1 MTQTLAPPPE
11 PERFKF
17 TVKDFYALAD
27 LGLFEDRKVELWD
40 GDIVEMSVNPPHADG
55 VADVHNSFART
66 FSDAE
71 ARVKSQSPLDIGE
84 SDKLPQP
91 DVMLLKPIAYVDEL
105 GQRRHPKPHEVL
117 LLVEISDST
126 LAYDKNNKLKSYA
139 KHGIYEYWIADLNSQ
154 TWLVYQE
161 PRGEDYTVKLA
172 HPFGTAFA
180 PLALP
185 NVVKVWLA
193 S

>member
-1 MTQTLAPPPE
+1 MIETLTSPSE
-11 PERFKF
+11 PFRFKF
-17 TVKDFYALAD
+17 TVKDFYALAE

-66 FSDAE
+66 FSDDE

-91 DVMLLKPIAYVDEL
+91 DVMLLKPIIYTDPS

-126 LAYDKNNKLKSYA
+126 LSYDKNIKLKTYA
-139 KHGIYEYWIADLNSQ
+139 KHGIREYWIADLKSR
-154 TWLVYQE
+154 TWFVYQE
-161 PRGEDYTVKLA
+161 PRGEDYAIKLTY
-172 HPFGTAFA
+172 PFGTAFA
-180 PLALP
+180 PLAFP
-185 NVVKVWLA
+185 NATKVWLA
-193 S
+193 